1 MDEKNRK
8 AIATVSFMRRF
19 ISVFFNLFLN
29 IYVLKIVNDLGFVI
43 KVNLIS
49 LVFGLIFNTL
59 ILKYL
64 NNKNVRYI
72 YNSSF
77 IILVIC
83 IGLLLVLKEDII
95 KYVYLFKMLYAFE
108 EGAYYGPHE
117 MIIMGSNNH
126 KTFSSFQANMSILT
140 NIATILTPIFSGFI
154 IEEFSYNILFII
166 LIVEMILVICVS
178 TRISNFH
185 IEDKKTN
192 IREFWYKAKK
202 YKHMKDIYK
211 CMFYRRISAQG
222 AITDLLPIILF
233 LKLDSELSV
242 GTYSSIFAILSI
254 FSLTLLKFVNK
265 KNIKKKFYIPFAILT
280 FISTLFLVFM
290 PSFTTIM
297 IYYICM
303 HSFAAVIETEST
315 SAVYEAI
322 NNKELSKYNREHDI
336 VFNIYMFFGQVI
348 SYSLTYILYTRF
360 YNANILSVVVSI
372 LMFFL
377 IISCIYLQKTEN
389 YFMNKG
395 GNPNE

>member
-8 AIATVSFMRRF
+8 LIATVSFMRRF
-19 ISVFFNLFLN
+19 ISVFFNIFLN
-29 IYVLKIVNDLGFVI
+29 IYVLKIVNDLDFII
-43 KVNLIS
+43 KVNLIGI
-49 LVFGLIFNTL
+49 VFEIIFHTL

-64 NNKNVRYI
+64 NNKNVKYI

-83 IGLLLVLKEDII
+83 IGLLLALKENII
-95 KYVYLFKMLYAFE
+95 KYIYLFKMLYAFE
-108 EGAYYGPHE
+108 EGLYYGPHE

-126 KTFSSFQANMSILT
+126 KTFSSFQANMNILK

-154 IEEFSYNILFII
+154 IERFSYNFLFVI
-166 LIVEMILVICVS
+166 LIIEMILVICTG
-178 TRISNFH
+178 TRIDNFY
-185 IEDKKTN
+185 IEDKQTN
-192 IREFWYKAKK
+192 IKEFWDKAKK

-233 LKLDSELSV
+233 LKLDSELRV
-242 GTYSSIFAILSI
+242 GTYSSIFSVLSI
-254 FSLTLLKFVNK
+254 FSLTLLNFANK
-265 KNIKKKFYIPFAILT
+265 KNIKKQFYIPFAILT
-280 FISTLFLVFM
+280 FISTLFLVFI
-290 PSFTTIM
+290 PSFITMI

-303 HSFAAVIETEST
+303 HSFAAIIETEST
-315 SAVYEAI
+315 RAVYEAI

-360 YNANILSVVVSI
+360 YNANILSIVVSI

-377 IISCIYLQKTEN
+377 IISCIYLQRTEN
-389 YFMNKG
+389 YFVDK
-395 GNPNE
+395 EAALK